1 VVAYLSLVLLGL
13 RCVQNGAE
21 NRSLRALISH
31 LIYNASVYGIFVSK
45 IRGKRIFSILTIENP
60 TQVEGTK
67 VILDYSCFSRIF
79 SHFCNKIR
87 RWCTKFSRAQNQEL
101 IMKNDKEPSFRES
114 VDMMFNRAVALLD
127 LPPGLEE
134 KIRVCNATYT
144 VRFGVRLR
152 GKIETFTGYRS
163 VHSEHMEPVK
173 GGIRFAM
180 GVNQDEVEALA
191 ALMTYKCAL
200 VEAPFGGSK
209 GGLRIDPRLYEEH
222 ELELI
227 TRRFAYELIKRDLI
241 DPAQNVPAPDMGT
254 GEREMAWIADQYNR
268 MNTSDINSKAC
279 VTGKPLNAGGIA
291 GRVEATGRGVQ
302 YALREF
308 FRDERGMKKAGLSG
322 KLDGKR
328 VIVQGL
334 GNVGYHAAKFLS
346 EEDGSKITGII
357 ERDGALVD
365 EGGLNVEAV
374 SAWIKEHGGVTGYP
388 DATYVETGATVMENE
403 CDILIPAALEGVIN
417 LSNADRIKAPLI
429 IEAANGPVTAGADD
443 IMRNKGIVIIPDMYA
458 NAGGVTV
465 SYFEWVKNLSHIR
478 FGRMQRRQEEGRHQL
493 VVDELER
500 LSSDK
505 GLGWQLSPGFKE
517 KYLRGA
523 DELELVRSGLDDTMR
538 ISYQTMRD
546 VWHERDD
553 VEDLRTAAY
562 IVSISKVAASYRAK
576 GL

>member
-1 VVAYLSLVLLGL
+1 MFGLCFPVADNALELSPRIAVPPEFRFFKRLKMSHSCDEASYVACDKVSSSESEKVMEDFGL
-13 RCVQNGAE
+13 MTR
-21 NRSLRALISH
+21 
-31 LIYNASVYGIFVSK
+31 
-45 IRGKRIFSILTIENP
+45 
-60 TQVEGTK
+60 
-67 VILDYSCFSRIF
+67 
-79 SHFCNKIR
+79 
-87 RWCTKFSRAQNQEL
+87 
-101 IMKNDKEPSFRES
+101 KNEPSFRES
-114 VDMMFNRAVALLD
+114 VDMMFNRAVALMD

-152 GKIETFTGYRS
+152 GQIQTFVGYRS

-173 GGIRFAM
+173 GGIRYAM
-180 GVNQDEVEALA
+180 AVNQDEVEALA

-209 GGLRIDPRLYEEH
+209 GGLRIDPRQYEEH
-222 ELELI
+222 ELEQI
-227 TRRFAYELIKRDLI
+227 TRRFAYELAKRDLI
-241 DPAQNVPAPDMGT
+241 NPSQNVPAPDMGT
-254 GEREMAWIADQYNR
+254 GEREMAWIADQYAR
-268 MNTSDINSKAC
+268 MNTTDINARAC
-279 VTGKPLNAGGIA
+279 VTGKPLNAGGIH

-302 YALREF
+302 YALQEF
-308 FRDERGMKKAGLSG
+308 FRDSIGVGKSGLSG

-346 EEDGSKITGII
+346 EEDGCLITGII
-357 ERDGALVD
+357 ERDGALVSD
-365 EGGLNVEAV
+365 EGLDVEAV
-374 SAWIKEHGGVTGYP
+374 HNWIVKHGGVTGFP
-388 DATYVETGATVMENE
+388 DGTHVTDGPKVLEEE

-417 LSNADRIKAPLI
+417 LNNADRIKAPLI
-429 IEAANGPVTAGADD
+429 IEAANGPVTAGADE
-443 IMRNKGIVIIPDMYA
+443 ILRKKGCVIIPDMYA

-478 FGRMQRRQEEGRHQL
+478 FGRMQRRQEEARHQL

-500 LSSDK
+500 LDRY
-505 GLGWQLSPGFKE
+505 LGDAWSMTPQFKE

-538 ISYQTMRD
+538 IAYQAMRD
-546 VWHERDD
+546 VWHERGD

-562 IVSISKVAASYRAK
+562 LVSIDRVAKSYRAK

>member
-1 VVAYLSLVLLGL
+1 MTV
-13 RCVQNGAE
+13 
-21 NRSLRALISH
+21 
-31 LIYNASVYGIFVSK
+31 
-45 IRGKRIFSILTIENP
+45 
-60 TQVEGTK
+60 TK
-67 VILDYSCFSRIF
+67 E
-79 SHFCNKIR
+79 
-87 RWCTKFSRAQNQEL
+87 T
-101 IMKNDKEPSFRES
+101 SFRES
-114 VDMMFNRAVALLD
+114 VDIMFNRAVALMD

-152 GKIETFTGYRS
+152 GQLHTFTGYRS

-209 GGLRIDPRLYEEH
+209 GGLRIDPRQYDES
-222 ELELI
+222 ELEQI

-241 DPAQNVPAPDMGT
+241 NPSQNVPAPDMGT
-254 GEREMAWIADQYNR
+254 GEREMAWIADQYAR
-268 MNTSDINSKAC
+268 MNTTDINARAC
-279 VTGKPLNAGGIA
+279 VTGKPINVGGIQ
-291 GRVEATGRGVQ
+291 GRTEATGRGVQ

-308 FRDERGMKKAGLSG
+308 FRYPEDIAAAKLSG
-322 KLDGKR
+322 TLDGKR

-346 EEDGSKITGII
+346 EEDGSIITGII
-357 ERDGALVD
+357 ERDGALFNPA
-365 EGGLNVEAV
+365 GLDVEAV
-374 SAWIKEHGGVTGYP
+374 YQWIRKHGGVKGYP
-388 DATYVETGATVMENE
+388 DANYTADGVAVLEEE

-417 LSNADRIKAPLI
+417 ISNAARIKAPLI

-443 IMRNKGIVIIPDMYA
+443 ILREKGCVIIPDMYA

-478 FGRMQRRQEEGRHQL
+478 FGRMQRRAEEGRTQL
-493 VVDELER
+493 LVDELER
-500 LSSDK
+500 LSADK
-505 GLGWQLSPGFKE
+505 GLGWTLSDDFKRN
-517 KYLRGA
+517 YLRGA

-538 ISYQTMRD
+538 AAYQSMRE
-546 VWHERDD
+546 VWHGRDD
-553 VEDLRTAAY
+553 VTDLRTASY
-562 IVSISKVAASYRAK
+562 LVSITKVAASYRSK

>member
-1 VVAYLSLVLLGL
+1 MQPA
-13 RCVQNGAE
+13 NE
-21 NRSLRALISH
+21 
-31 LIYNASVYGIFVSK
+31 
-45 IRGKRIFSILTIENP
+45 P
-60 TQVEGTK
+60 T
-67 VILDYSCFSRIF
+67 
-79 SHFCNKIR
+79 
-87 RWCTKFSRAQNQEL
+87 
-101 IMKNDKEPSFRES
+101 FRES
-114 VDMMFNRAVALLD
+114 VDLMFNRAVALMD

-152 GKIETFTGYRS
+152 GRIQTFVGYRS

-173 GGIRFAM
+173 GGIRYSSA
-180 GVNQDEVEALA
+180 VNQDEVEALA

-209 GGLRIDPRLYEEH
+209 GGLCIDPRQYDEH

-227 TRRFAYELIKRDLI
+227 TRRFAYELAKRDLI
-241 DPAQNVPAPDMGT
+241 HPSQNVPAPDMGT
-254 GEREMAWIADQYNR
+254 GEREMAWIADQYAR
-268 MNTSDINSKAC
+268 MNTTDINARAC
-279 VTGKPLNAGGIA
+279 VTGKPLNAGGIS

-308 FRDERGMKKAGLSG
+308 FRDARDVAKAGLSG

-334 GNVGYHAAKFLS
+334 GNVGYHAAKFLQQ
-346 EEDGSKITGII
+346 EDGAVIIGII
-357 ERDGALVD
+357 EHDGALFNAAGID
-365 EGGLNVEAV
+365 VESV
-374 SAWIKEHGGVTGYP
+374 REWIVKHGGVTGYP
-388 DATYVETGATVMENE
+388 DAAHHAEGALVLEEE
-403 CDILIPAALEGVIN
+403 CDILVPAALEGVIN
-417 LSNADRIKAPLI
+417 MSNADRIKAPLI

-443 IMRNKGIVIIPDMYA
+443 ILRKKGTVIIPDMYA

-478 FGRMQRRQEEGRHQL
+478 FGRMQRRQEEARHEL
-493 VVDELER
+493 IVNELER
-500 LSSDK
+500 LDRH
-505 GLGWQLSPGFKE
+505 LGDAWSMTPDFKA

-538 ISYQTMRD
+538 IAYQSMRD
-546 VWHERDD
+546 VWHGRDD
-553 VEDLRTAAY
+553 VGDLRTAAY
-562 IVSISKVAASYRAK
+562 LVAIDKVAASYRAK

>member
-1 VVAYLSLVLLGL
+1 MT
-13 RCVQNGAE
+13 
-21 NRSLRALISH
+21 
-31 LIYNASVYGIFVSK
+31 GI
-45 IRGKRIFSILTIENP
+45 I
-60 TQVEGTK
+60 
-67 VILDYSCFSRIF
+67 
-79 SHFCNKIR
+79 
-87 RWCTKFSRAQNQEL
+87 
-101 IMKNDKEPSFRES
+101 EPSFRKS
-114 VDMMFNRAVALLD
+114 VDLMFNRAASLMD

-152 GKIETFTGYRS
+152 GDIHTFTGYRS

-173 GGIRFAM
+173 GGIRYAM
-180 GVNQDEVEALA
+180 EVNQDEVEALA

-200 VEAPFGGSK
+200 VETPFGGSK
-209 GGLRIDPRLYEEH
+209 GGLCIDPRQYEEH
-222 ELELI
+222 ELEQI
-227 TRRFAYELIKRDLI
+227 TRRFAYELAKRDLI
-241 DPAQNVPAPDMGT
+241 NPSQNVPAPDMGT
-254 GEREMAWIADQYNR
+254 GEREMAWMADQYAR
-268 MNTSDINSKAC
+268 MNTTDINARAC

-291 GRVEATGRGVQ
+291 GRVEATGRGIQ

-308 FRDERGMKKAGLSG
+308 FRHPDDIEKAGLSG
-322 KLDGKR
+322 SLDGKR

-346 EEDGSKITGII
+346 EEDGARVIGII
-357 ERDGALVD
+357 ERDGALHNPD
-365 EGGLNVEAV
+365 GIDVESV
-374 SAWIKEHGGVTGYP
+374 RNWIVKHGGVSGYP
-388 DATYVETGATVMENE
+388 DAAHTAEGAAVLEAE

-417 LSNADRIKAPLI
+417 LSNAERIKAPLI

-443 IMRNKGIVIIPDMYA
+443 ILRKKGVVIIPDMYA

-478 FGRMQRRQEEGRHQL
+478 FGRMQRRQEEARHEL
-493 VVDELER
+493 IVSELER
-500 LSSDK
+500 LDRY
-505 GLGWQLSPGFKE
+505 LGDAWSMSPNFKS

-538 ISYQTMRD
+538 IAYQSMRE
-546 VWHERDD
+546 VWHNRDD

-562 IVSISKVAASYRAK
+562 IVAIDRVAKSYRAK